1 MSTPAYSRRLAAMIV
16 ADIVGYSRLME
27 ADEAGTLTVM
37 RSRRTAIIDPVL
49 ARHAGRLINAT
60 GDSVLVEFASAVGA
74 VEAALDL
81 QDGFATA
88 NGDLPEDRRMLLRI
102 GINLGEVVG
111 DGAEIYGSGI
121 NIAARLEQLCTPGGV
136 YVSAKIRDEV
146 EGKSSARFIDL
157 GQQSLKNIAD
167 PVRVFEVHR
176 GEANLAAAPAQKP
189 AGKRPSIAVLPFAN
203 MSGDTT
209 QQYLADGITEDLT
222 TELSRFRGLE
232 VASRLAAFH
241 FAGQG
246 LGPEAVARQL
256 GAGYFVEGSVRKM
269 GPRIRVTA
277 QLIDAKSGSH
287 VWAERYDRDAQDIF
301 ALQDEVVAAI
311 VASLEGRMTAAG
323 AATARTKP
331 TASWSAYDCLLQGR
345 ELTNEYR
352 EPEAIPLFRRAI
364 AIDPGFALAHAWL
377 AVALT
382 ISDLDTVIFDDAAH
396 LAEASAASLD
406 ALALDEGDAAAHWAR
421 ALVLHWSAEYER
433 AGQHFERA
441 MRLNPSDVS
450 IQGDY
455 ANWQRMSGRE
465 TEALATIERAMA
477 LGPFVPRWF
486 AAVRGEVLFD
496 LRRYSEAVKA
506 LEGVPDHYV
515 SGRLHL
521 AAAHAMLGNTDEA
534 SEALQRAV
542 AARPGLGVKTLSRKF
557 RYLRADAQ
565 EHFIGALR
573 RAGLRE

>member
-1 MSTPAYSRRLAAMIV
+1 MSGPAYSRRLAAILV
-16 ADIVGYSRLME
+16 ADVAGYSRLME
-27 ADEAGTLTVM
+27 ADEAGTM
-37 RSRRTAIIDPVL
+37 AAIRQRRAEIIEPVV
-49 ARHAGRLINAT
+49 ARHSGRVISVAGD
-60 GDSVLVEFASAVGA
+60 GVLVEFSSAVAA

-81 QDGFATA
+81 QDGFATV
-88 NGDLPEDRRMLLRI
+88 NGELCDERRMRLRI

-111 DGAEIYGSGI
+111 EGADIYGSGV
-121 NIAARLEQLCTPGGV
+121 NIAARLEQLCEPDFV
-136 YVSAKIRDEV
+136 HVSAKVRDEV
-146 EGKSSARFIDL
+146 EGKSNIRFDDL
-157 GQQSLKNIAD
+157 GQHALKNIAE
-167 PVRVFEVHR
+167 PVKVFAARRSGEERVAAR
-176 GEANLAAAPAQKP
+176 GL
-189 AGKRPSIAVLPFAN
+189 AGKSARPSIAVLPFAN
-203 MSGDTT
+203 MSGDAS

-232 VASRLAAFH
+232 VTSRLAAFH

-256 GAGYFVEGSVRKM
+256 GVGNFVEGSVRKM

-301 ALQDEVVAAI
+301 AVQDEVVAAI
-311 VASLEGRMTAAG
+311 VASLEGRVTAAG
-323 AATARTKP
+323 AASARKKP

-345 ELTNEYR
+345 EFANEYR
-352 EPEAIPLFRRAI
+352 EPEAIPHFRRAI
-364 AIDPGFALAHAWL
+364 AIDPSFALAHAWL

-382 ISDLDTVIFDDAAH
+382 ISDMI
-396 LAEASAASLD
+396 LAEDGQLSEADAASLR
-406 ALALDEGDAAAHWAR
+406 ALTLDEGDATAHYAR
-421 ALVLHWSAEYER
+421 ALFLHWSGEYER

-441 MRLNPSDVS
+441 MRLNPSDVL

-465 TEALATIERAMA
+465 VGALATIDRAIA

-486 AAVRGEVLFD
+486 SAVRGEVLFD
-496 LRRYSEAVKA
+496 QRRYQEALVA
-506 LEGVPDHYV
+506 LQGVPEHYV

-521 AAAHAMLGNTDEA
+521 AAARAMLGDKAGATAELGR
-534 SEALQRAV
+534 ALAL
-542 AARPGLGVKTLSRKF
+542 RPGLSLENVSRRF
-557 RYLRADAQ
+557 RYLNKDAQ

-573 RAGLRE
+573 LAGMGE